1 MSYFRAVRIYSAVES
16 AIFAA
21 LLVFWIGGLSK
32 HMQMVLGW
40 THGIAWIGLG
50 IAVAVGCRRGVFPWA
65 LLAATVSP
73 IGPFGSSIGLELQ
86 RRGALGG
93 EAPAAVGGRHGVAA
107 VTEVR
112 DQLDARGAA
121 AVEGAVEGA
130 AVDV

>member
-1 MSYFRAVRIYSAVES
+1 MTYFRAVRIYSAIES
-16 AIFAA
+16 LIFAA

-50 IAVAVGCRRGVFPWA
+50 VAVAVGCRRGVFPWW

-73 IGPFGSSIGLELQ
+73 IGPFGSSAGLEVL
-86 RRGALGG
+86 RREQSGHGMPVGANG
-93 EAPAAVGGRHGVAA
+93 
-107 VTEVR
+107 R
-112 DQLDARGAA
+112 DQLGARGPA
-121 AVEGAVEGA
+121 AVEGAVERA